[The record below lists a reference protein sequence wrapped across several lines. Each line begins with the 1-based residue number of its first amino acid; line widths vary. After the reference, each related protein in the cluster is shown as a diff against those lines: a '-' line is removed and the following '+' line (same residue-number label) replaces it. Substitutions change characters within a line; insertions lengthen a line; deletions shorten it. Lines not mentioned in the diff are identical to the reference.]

1 MKIARERMEMRDMV
15 AELCAIVKNYLS
27 MERSEM
33 LVNYMKFNKQ
43 VANCLLLGSEL
54 HAIYF

>member
-15 AELCAIVKNYLS
+15 AELFAIVKNYLS

-33 LVNYMKFNKQ
+33 LVNYEVQ
-43 VANCLLLGSEL
+43 
-54 HAIYF
+54 

>member
-1 MKIARERMEMRDMV
+1 MAALAPSIGVPGSMKIAREIMEMRDMV

-33 LVNYMKFNKQ
+33 LVNYEVQ
-43 VANCLLLGSEL
+43 
-54 HAIYF
+54 